1 MNSLDKQIAAADRV
15 WRAHGQR
22 LLAVGAIWTP
32 VLQHLFDMKEYLES
46 QRRHARK
53 SKRSCK
59 S

>member
-1 MNSLDKQIAAADRV
+1 MNSLDKEIAHADRV
-15 WRAHGQR
+15 WRAHGQG
-22 LLAVGAIWTP
+22 LLDVGVIWTP
-32 VLQHLFDMKEYLES
+32 ILQHLFNVKEDLES